1 MQVYYAARASEYDK
15 VYLKPERQADLRKIE
30 QCLPKYF
37 TGCNVLEVAA
47 GTGYWTQ
54 FLAKESQSI
63 LAIDAVQETLD
74 IAQQRIS
81 ATHVIFLQA
90 DAYDLSSLP
99 YDFDAAFAGF
109 WLSHVPKQVLPQFI
123 EQLHSS
129 LKPRSKVLFLD
140 NLFVRG
146 SSSDIVHTDEFGNTY
161 QNRKLVDGTQY
172 QIIKNFLS
180 EEELRDILQIKGDQ
194 LVYHKWDYFWALEYV
209 SK

>member
-1 MQVYYAARASEYDK
+1 MQVYYAARANEYDK
-15 VYLKPERQADLRKIE
+15 VYLKPERQANLREIE
-30 QCLPKYF
+30 QWLPKYF

-63 LAIDAVQETLD
+63 VAIDAVQETLD

-81 ATHVIFLQA
+81 ATHVNFSQA

-123 EQLHSS
+123 EQLNHS

-140 NLFVRG
+140 NLFVHG

-161 QNRKLVDGTQY
+161 QNRKLVDGTQH

-180 EEELRDILQIKGDQ
+180 EEELRDTLQLKGDQ